1 MTLTEA
7 TNYIQSR
14 PIATTLELTASTLA
28 RLMGFKG
35 ADFFVE
41 IVPKEDVQGQPFF
54 WHESGQTDKYRSHEF
69 QLGRLHL
76 IADREC

>member
-1 MTLTEA
+1 MTLTEVA
-7 TNYIQSR
+7 CYINRR
-14 PIATTLELTASTLA
+14 PIATILELTTSTLA

-35 ADFFVE
+35 ADFFME

-54 WHESGQTDKYRSHEF
+54 WHERGQTEKYRSHEF

-76 IADREC
+76 IAEREC

>member
-35 ADFFVE
+35 ADFFLE
-41 IVPKEDVQGQPFF
+41 IVTKEDAQGQPFF
-54 WHESGQTDKYRSHEF
+54 WHERGQTEKYRSHEF

-76 IADREC
+76 IAEREC